1 MARNKVPLQDLS
13 VANFV
18 RERRKA
24 NRLTQAGL
32 GELAGV
38 GRRLIVEL
46 EQGKPTMRM
55 DVVNAVLSVFGKRLG
70 VVVAPR
76 PEGEVGK

>member
-1 MARNKVPLQDLS
+1 MARNKVSLRDLS
-13 VANFV
+13 VAHFV
-18 RERRKA
+18 RERRRA

-55 DVVNAVLSVFGKRLG
+55 DLVNAVLSVFGKRLG

-76 PEGEVGK
+76 PEGEAGE